1 MSLTGVLLA
10 DFSAFRNEAAT
21 STDALKKM
29 ESGADTAAGKLAK
42 LGSGFDI
49 KAAINDPLGTA
60 SSMIGDFAKS
70 VGGAGSVAAATATT
84 VVGLSAAIVALAS
97 NAAKAGAE
105 FDDMR
110 SKSGMTVET
119 LSRYSMAAEVVGAD
133 MKRLVDVVFK
143 LQEGIGNNTETFQKG
158 LAAMGLSTAELKAAG
173 PDKYLELV
181 TAGLNSIADPADRAA
196 AGTAVLGKGYRDVA
210 GALGDL
216 EKGLKA
222 TADLHPWTDAQ
233 VQEAKEFQMQLAEV
247 KTRVSEAAI
256 ALGQELMPAASV
268 IVAVLART
276 GEALVHIADAG
287 GLLSGTYKALKG
299 AMGEDALA
307 AETANAVHEATM
319 RLFSEQGMTVEGLAR
334 KMLEMGYS
342 QKTVAEQTGLTADAV
357 RKLNGEM
364 QASKDAT
371 EQWEAVMGRVNTA
384 LAAGPPNIDAVDQA
398 TRDWVVSMK
407 EAGVSLKDIQT
418 ASGLTAGQIGLVTK
432 SQDEAAASAKAWQK
446 ANEEVSGAMVPWQQT
461 LAEMDAGL
469 VKDIQI
475 ALSSGVSQAALATAW
490 GLTTQQVKAA
500 AIALEEYGT
509 ALTATA
515 DLEKAEADRRKEI
528 TAITLKQT
536 NDRVVAEFQKK
547 EAAEASEA
555 AFLKAAL
562 ADAKAQDAAQLG
574 IQATTK
580 SVVDGLK
587 VRELAAKAAYEE
599 AASDASVSTAKVI
612 ALGEAWKAA
621 QNATTE
627 AVKTTSTAAADT
639 IGAAY
644 QAHFQA
650 AQGSF
655 EQFQGVVVAGTA
667 AMIAGL
673 ATFSAAHDAGSYLQ
687 TQKDMRDA
695 QNARGGFYIDTGFAP
710 PPTQT
715 RDSGGPVLA
724 GQSYLIGGGKAPE
737 IFTPH
742 ASGFVTPGS
751 SGGGGG
757 VVNNFYITSPL
768 GTPEAIARAVND
780 AQLATAKAQGVRLP
794 YA

>member
-10 DFSAFRNEAAT
+10 DFSAFRTEAAT

-29 ESGADTAAGKLAK
+29 ESGADTAGAKLAK

-60 SSMIGDFAKS
+60 SSMITDFAKS
-70 VGGAGSVAAATATT
+70 VGGAGSAAAATATT

-110 SKSGMTVET
+110 SKSGMSVET

-143 LQEGIGNNTETFQKG
+143 LQEGIGNNTDTFQKG

-268 IVAVLART
+268 IVGVLSRT

-287 GLLSGTYKALKG
+287 GLVSGTYKALKD

-319 RLFSEQGMTVEGLAR
+319 RLFSEQGMTVEGLAK

-342 QKTVAEQTGLTADAV
+342 QKTVAEQTGLTAEAV

-364 QASKDAT
+364 QAQKDST
-371 EQWEAVMGRVNTA
+371 EQYEAVMERVNAA

-407 EAGVSLKDIQT
+407 EANISLKDMMA
-418 ASGLTAGQIGLVTK
+418 ASGLTAGQIDLITKAATEAKKSTDEWKKAMDEIRGSYAGWAETLDTVDGKVVEAVKIGL
-432 SQDEAAASAKAWQK
+432 S
-446 ANEEVSGAMVPWQQT
+446 M
-461 LAEMDAGL
+461 
-469 VKDIQI
+469 
-475 ALSSGVSQAALATAW
+475 GVSQEALAKAY
-490 GLTTQQVKAA
+490 GLTAQQIKAIV
-500 AIALEEYGT
+500 IALEEYST
-509 ALTATA
+509 AINATA
-515 DLEKAEADRRKEI
+515 DFEKAAADQRARI
-528 TAITLKQT
+528 TADTLKQT
-536 NDRVVAEFQKK
+536 NERVLAEFEKK
-547 EAAEASEA
+547 KAAEAAEQ
-555 AFLKAAL
+555 AFLDANLKAAQ
-562 ADAKAQDAAQLG
+562 AEDAIQQG
-574 IQATTK
+574 IGKTTVAATTAAETMRGAYAR
-580 SVVDGLK
+580 SFD
-587 VRELAAKAAYEE
+587 ESAAKFEE
-599 AASDASVSTAKVI
+599 FK
-612 ALGEAWKAA
+612 
-621 QNATTE
+621 
-627 AVKTTSTAAADT
+627 
-639 IGAAY
+639 
-644 QAHFQA
+644 
-650 AQGSF
+650 
-655 EQFQGVVVAGTA
+655 GVVVAGTGQMLDSLNKVSQYYDDVQA
-667 AMIAGL
+667 R
-673 ATFSAAHDAGSYLQ
+673 
-687 TQKDMRDA
+687 KDMLD
-695 QNARGGFYIDTGFAP
+695 QQFARGQPFIDVGSNIIDTGAIP
-710 PPTQT
+710 KSMRT
-715 RDSGGPVLA
+715 RDAGGPVSA

-737 IFTPH
+737 IFTPG
-742 ASGFVTPGS
+742 ASGFVTPGAAA
-751 SGGGGG
+751 GGGS

-780 AQLATAKAQGVRLP
+780 AQVAAYKSQGVRLP